1 MTILLLLLGYA
12 LGSVPFG
19 LLLARHVAGV
29 DIREAGSG
37 NLGAANVQRIAGT
50 RSGLLVALLDIAKG
64 AVAVMLAQWA
74 GLDPA
79 ARTAVGV
86 AAVVGHLHPAWL
98 HFRGGKGVATACGAF
113 AVLAPAATGI
123 ACAVFVAFVWITR
136 YVSVGSMA
144 AVAAV
149 GPLAYVLAAPGP
161 VVVGAV
167 VTAILVI
174 ERHRSNLARLRA
186 GTERRLGQGS

>member
-1 MTILLLLLGYA
+1 
-12 LGSVPFG
+12 
-19 LLLARHVAGV
+19 
-29 DIREAGSG
+29 
-37 NLGAANVQRIAGT
+37 
-50 RSGLLVALLDIAKG
+50 VALLDIAKG